1 MLAALKWS
9 LFIIAA
15 YVSGGVMYSRLLPRL
30 CCHVDVQ
37 AKSDDGNPGAA
48 NAVKLAGWRVGLCCL
63 ALDLAKGYIPV
74 AVAARVMGMESWCFA
89 AVMIA
94 PVVGHA
100 TDPFSH
106 DDRIGDSILLRVF
119 AGGKAIACSFGVLA
133 ALLPQN
139 FSVFILVALYIFFSV
154 AVKINPNRVRSIVT
168 YALLAVSAG
177 SYSII
182 VGMLSAACGIVGVCA
197 VVVMKHSRIFLIEV
211 KNRLADAESAIEED
225 EREPEIVN
233 TLG

>member
-1 MLAALKWS
+1 MLMTLKWS

-15 YVSGGVMYSRLLPRL
+15 YVSGGVMYSRLLPKL
-30 CCHVDVQ
+30 FCHVDVR
-37 AKSDDGNPGAA
+37 AESDDGNPGAA

-63 ALDLAKGYIPV
+63 ALDLAKGFVPV
-74 AVAARVMGMESWCFA
+74 YAAGRIMGMQSLFFA

-94 PVVGHA
+94 PVLGHA

-106 DDRIGDSILLRVF
+106 GERSGENILLRIF

-133 ALLPQN
+133 ALLPRN
-139 FSVFILVALYIFFSV
+139 YSVFILAALYIFFSV

-168 YALLAVSAG
+168 YALLAVSGG

-197 VVVMKHSRIFLIEV
+197 VVVLKHSKMFLTAVED
-211 KNRLADAESAIEED
+211 RLSEAGGATDTEE
-225 EREPEIVN
+225 EPETVN
-233 TLG
+233 IG

>member
-1 MLAALKWS
+1 MLMTLKWS
-9 LFIIAA
+9 LFIFVA
-15 YVSGGVMYSRLLPRL
+15 YVSGGVMYSRLLPKL
-30 CCHVDVQ
+30 FCHVDVQ
-37 AKSDDGNPGAA
+37 DKSDDGNPGAA

-63 ALDLAKGYIPV
+63 ALDLAKGYLPV
-74 AVAARVMGMESWCFA
+74 AAAVRIMGAESWFFA

-94 PVVGHA
+94 PVLGHA

-106 DDRIGDSILLRVF
+106 GERSGENILLRIF

-133 ALLPQN
+133 ALLPRN
-139 FSVFILVALYIFFSV
+139 YSVLILAALYIFFSV

-168 YALLAVSAG
+168 YALLAVSGG

-197 VVVMKHSRIFLIEV
+197 VVVLKHSKMFLTAVED
-211 KNRLADAESAIEED
+211 RLSEAGGAIDTD
-225 EREPEIVN
+225 EEPETVN
-233 TLG
+233 IG

>member
-1 MLAALKWS
+1 MNALKWS
-9 LFIIAA
+9 LFILLA

-30 CCHVDVQ
+30 FCRVDVQ
-37 AKSDDGNPGAA
+37 GESDDGNPGAA

-63 ALDLAKGYIPV
+63 ALDLAKGFVPV
-74 AVAARVMGMESWCFA
+74 YAVGRIMGTQNLFFA

-94 PVVGHA
+94 PVLGHA

-106 DDRIGDSILLRVF
+106 GERSNENILLRIF

-133 ALLPQN
+133 ALLPKN
-139 FSVFILVALYIFFSV
+139 YSVFILAALYIFFSV

-177 SYSII
+177 SYSVI
-182 VGMLSAACGIVGVCA
+182 VGMLSAACGIVGICA
-197 VVVMKHSRIFLIEV
+197 VVVLKHSKLFITALED
-211 KNRLADAESAIEED
+211 RLGDADYVDSVEE
-225 EREPEIVN
+225 EPETVN
-233 TLG
+233 VG